1 MLKKY
6 GVLVTLSLL
15 VVAAPLSA
23 QADSINDM
31 QKRQN
36 EIEQKKSEVNKNLD
50 TKSSEIADL
59 ENDEKNASKQLE
71 SLLKSIDETNKKL
84 KAQEDKVESEN
95 KKLKQLK
102 KDIEKLR
109 NDIKER
115 QEVLDNR
122 ARAIQ
127 KSGTATAYLDLIFE
141 SSDFKE
147 LIDRVTVV
155 SAMVNADQNIM
166 QDQKDDQDKLKVAE
180 GSSEKKL
187 KNLRVLAVDLEVSR
201 NNMESQKE
209 EKNDLVM
216 ALANKK
222 DLTKN
227 EQSLLASE
235 QGALTAEERK
245 LASNIAGE
253 KAKQEAAL
261 KAAEEKRIQESI
273 AKANAEKASQKQT
286 TTVAE
291 APSQETASAPSNV
304 SSGGGQFIKPAAGIL
319 TSGFSDRTNPV
330 TGQHESHKGQDIA
343 AGGAVAV
350 SAAASGTVV
359 FSGFGAS
366 GSGFG
371 GYGYVVKIDHGNGF
385 QTLYGHM
392 RAGSLKVVAGQQV
405 SQGQPIGIMG
415 STGQSTGQ
423 HLHFEIHQNGVPI
436 DPAPYL

>member
-6 GVLVTLSLL
+6 GVATALSLL
-15 VVAAPLSA
+15 IMSAPLTGA
-23 QADSINDM
+23 HADTINDM

-36 EIEQKKSEVNKNLD
+36 EIEQKKSELDKNID
-50 TKSSEIADL
+50 S
-59 ENDEKNASKQLE
+59 KNAELNHLESAEKDAAKELE
-71 SLLKSIDETNKKL
+71 SLLKSIDDTNKKL
-84 KAQEDKVESEN
+84 KDQEEKVSSEN
-95 KKLKQLK
+95 EKLKKLKK
-102 KDIEKLR
+102 EMEELR
-109 NDIKER
+109 NDIRDR
-115 QEVLDNR
+115 QKVLDNR

-127 KSGTATAYLDLIFE
+127 TTGTATSYLDMIFE
-141 SSDFKE
+141 ADDFKE

-155 SAMVNADQNIM
+155 SAIVKADQNIM

-180 GSSEKKL
+180 TTSEKKL
-187 KNLRVLAVDLEVSR
+187 ENLKVLAVELEVSK
-201 NNMESQKE
+201 NNMESQKQ

-222 DLTKN
+222 DLTKS
-227 EQSLLASE
+227 EQTLLASE
-235 QGALTAEERK
+235 QGALTDEEKR

-253 KAKQEAAL
+253 KAKQEAAI
-261 KAAEEKRIQESI
+261 KAAEEKRMQE
-273 AKANAEKASQKQT
+273 AAASVKNSTAVKQ
-286 TTVAE
+286 
-291 APSQETASAPSNV
+291 PSSASNGATETV
-304 SSGGGQFIKPAAGIL
+304 SSGGGQFIKPASGIL
-319 TSGFSDRTNPV
+319 TSGFSERTNPV
-330 TGQHESHKGQDIA
+330 TGKYESHKGQDIA
-343 AGGAVAV
+343 GGGTITV

-392 RAGSLKVVAGQQV
+392 RAGSLKVVTGQRV

-423 HLHFEIHQNGVPI
+423 HLHFEIHKNGIPV
-436 DPAPYL
+436 DPAPYI

>member
-6 GVLVTLSLL
+6 GVATALSLL
-15 VVAAPLSA
+15 IMSAPLTGA
-23 QADSINDM
+23 HADTINDM

-36 EIEQKKSEVNKNLD
+36 EIEQKKSELDKNID
-50 TKSSEIADL
+50 S
-59 ENDEKNASKQLE
+59 KNAELNHLESAEKDAAKELE
-71 SLLKSIDETNKKL
+71 SLLKSIDDTDKKL
-84 KAQEDKVESEN
+84 KEQEEKVSSEN
-95 KKLKQLK
+95 EKLKKLKK
-102 KDIEKLR
+102 EMEELR
-109 NDIKER
+109 NDIRDR
-115 QEVLDNR
+115 QKVLDNR

-127 KSGTATAYLDLIFE
+127 TTGTATSYLDMIFE
-141 SSDFKE
+141 ADDFKE

-155 SAMVNADQNIM
+155 SAIVKADQNIM

-180 GSSEKKL
+180 TTSEKKL
-187 KNLRVLAVDLEVSR
+187 ENLKVLAVELEVSK
-201 NNMESQKE
+201 NNMESQKQ

-222 DLTKN
+222 DLTKS
-227 EQSLLASE
+227 EQTLLASE
-235 QGALTAEERK
+235 QGALTDEEKR

-253 KAKQEAAL
+253 KAKQEAAI
-261 KAAEEKRIQESI
+261 KAAEEKRMQE
-273 AKANAEKASQKQT
+273 AAASVKNSTAVKQ
-286 TTVAE
+286 
-291 APSQETASAPSNV
+291 PSSAYNGATETV
-304 SSGGGQFIKPAAGIL
+304 SSGGGQFIKPASGIL
-319 TSGFSDRTNPV
+319 TSGFSERTNPV
-330 TGQHESHKGQDIA
+330 TGKYESHKGQDIA
-343 AGGAVAV
+343 GGGTITV

-392 RAGSLKVVAGQQV
+392 RAGSLKVVTGQRV

-423 HLHFEIHQNGVPI
+423 HLHFEIHKNGIPV
-436 DPAPYL
+436 DPAPYI

>member
-6 GVLVTLSLL
+6 GVLATLGILIVS
-15 VVAAPLSA
+15 APLSVE
-23 QADSINDM
+23 ADTINDM

-36 EIEQKKSEVNKNLD
+36 EIEQKKSELDKNID

-59 ENDEKNASKQLE
+59 ETKEKDASKQLE
-71 SLLKSIDETNKKL
+71 SLINSIDETNKKL
-84 KAQEDKVESEN
+84 RAQEDKVDSEN
-95 KKLKQLK
+95 QKLKQLK

-109 NDIKER
+109 KDIKER
-115 QEVLDNR
+115 QEVLDKR

-127 KSGTATAYLDLIFE
+127 KSGTATAYLDMIFE
-141 SSDFKE
+141 ANDFKE
-147 LIDRVTVV
+147 LVDRVTVV
-155 SAMVNADQNIM
+155 STMVNADQNIM

-180 GSSEKKL
+180 SSSEKKL
-187 KNLRVLAVDLEVSR
+187 ENLRVLAVDLAVSR
-201 NNMESQKE
+201 NNMESQKA

-227 EQSLLASE
+227 EKSLLANE
-235 QGALTAEERK
+235 QGSLSAEQK
-245 LASNIAGE
+245 QLASNIAGE

-261 KAAEEKRIQESI
+261 KAAEQKRIQEAA
-273 AKANAEKASQKQT
+273 AKANAEKASKSQ
-286 TTVAE
+286 TTVAQ
-291 APSQETASAPSNV
+291 APSPEVASAPSNV
-304 SSGGGQFIKPAAGIL
+304 SSGGGQFIKPASGIL

-330 TGQHESHKGQDIA
+330 TGEHESHKGQDIA
-343 AGGAVAV
+343 AGGAVTV

-366 GSGFG
+366 GSGYG
-371 GYGYVVKIDHGNGF
+371 GYGYVVEIDHGNGF

>member
-6 GVLVTLSLL
+6 GVTLALS
-15 VVAAPLSA
+15 VVIVCAPLSA
-23 QADSINDM
+23 NADSINDM

-36 EIEQKKSEVNKNLD
+36 EIEQKKSEIDKNLD
-50 TKSSEIADL
+50 TKNSELNHL
-59 ENDEKNASKQLE
+59 ESAEKDATKALE
-71 SLLKSIDETNKKL
+71 SLLKSIDETNTKL
-84 KAQEDKVESEN
+84 KAQEEKVESEN

-102 KDIEKLR
+102 KEIEKLR
-109 NDIKER
+109 NDIKDR
-115 QEVLDNR
+115 QKVLDSR

-127 KSGTATAYLDLIFE
+127 TTGTATSYLDMVFE
-141 SSDFKE
+141 ADDFKE
-147 LIDRVTVV
+147 LVDRVTVV
-155 SAMVNADQNIM
+155 SAIVKADQNIM
-166 QDQKDDQDKLKVAE
+166 QDQKDDQDKLKVTEA
-180 GSSEKKL
+180 SSQKKL
-187 KNLRVLAVDLEVSR
+187 ESLKVLAMDLEVSR
-201 NNMESQKE
+201 NNMESQKA

-227 EQSLLASE
+227 EQALLANE
-235 QGALTAEERK
+235 QGSLTMEEKK

-253 KAKQEAAL
+253 KAKQEAAI
-261 KAAEEKRIQESI
+261 KAAEEKRIQE
-273 AKANAEKASQKQT
+273 AAANAKKANESKAV
-286 TTVAE
+286 VAQSPSSN
-291 APSQETASAPSNV
+291 APSIQEKV
-304 SSGGGQFIKPAAGIL
+304 SSSGGQFIKPAAGIL

-343 AGGAVAV
+343 AGGTVTV

-405 SQGQPIGIMG
+405 TQGQPIGIMG

>member
-6 GVLVTLSLL
+6 GVLATLGILIVS
-15 VVAAPLSA
+15 APLSVE
-23 QADSINDM
+23 ADTINDM

-36 EIEQKKSEVNKNLD
+36 EIEQKKSELDKNID

-59 ENDEKNASKQLE
+59 ETKEKDASKQLE
-71 SLLKSIDETNKKL
+71 SLINSIDETNKKL
-84 KAQEDKVESEN
+84 RAQEDKVDSEN
-95 KKLKQLK
+95 QKLKQLK

-109 NDIKER
+109 KDIKER
-115 QEVLDNR
+115 QEVLDKR

-127 KSGTATAYLDLIFE
+127 KSGTATAYLDMIFE
-141 SSDFKE
+141 ANDFKE
-147 LIDRVTVV
+147 LVDRVTVV
-155 SAMVNADQNIM
+155 STMVNADQNIM

-180 GSSEKKL
+180 SSSEKKL
-187 KNLRVLAVDLEVSR
+187 ENLRVLAVDLAVSR
-201 NNMESQKE
+201 NNMESQKA

-227 EQSLLASE
+227 EQSLLANE
-235 QGALTAEERK
+235 QGSLSAEQK
-245 LASNIAGE
+245 QLASNIAGE

-261 KAAEEKRIQESI
+261 KAAEQKRIQEAA
-273 AKANAEKASQKQT
+273 AKANAEKASKSQ
-286 TTVAE
+286 TTVAQ
-291 APSQETASAPSNV
+291 APSPEVASAPSNV
-304 SSGGGQFIKPAAGIL
+304 SSGGGQFIKPASGIL
-319 TSGFSDRTNPV
+319 TSGFSNRTNPV
-330 TGQHESHKGQDIA
+330 TGEHESHKGQDIA
-343 AGGAVAV
+343 AGGAVTV

-366 GSGFG
+366 GSGYG
-371 GYGYVVKIDHGNGF
+371 GYGYVVEIDHGNGF

>member
-1 MLKKY
+1 MFKKY
-6 GVLVTLSLL
+6 GVLVILSLL
-15 VVAAPLSA
+15 IVSTPLSV
-23 QADSINDM
+23 QADSIGDM
-31 QKRQN
+31 QNRQN
-36 EIEQKKSEVNKNLD
+36 EIEQKKSEIDKNID
-50 TKSSEIADL
+50 TKNSEIADL
-59 ENDEKNASKQLE
+59 ENEEQDASKQLDA
-71 SLLKSIDETNKKL
+71 LLKSIDETNKKL
-84 KAQEDKVESEN
+84 KAQENKVESEN

-109 NDIKER
+109 NDIRER

-127 KSGTATAYLDLIFE
+127 KSGTATAYLDMIFE
-141 SSDFKE
+141 AGDFKE
-147 LIDRVTVV
+147 FVDRVTVV

-180 GSSEKKL
+180 GSSQKKL
-187 KNLRVLAVDLEVSR
+187 ENLRELAVDLEVSK

-216 ALANKK
+216 VLANKK
-222 DLTKN
+222 DLTKT

-235 QGALTAEERK
+235 QGSLTAEEKK

-261 KAAEEKRIQESI
+261 KAAEEKRIQEAT
-273 AKANAEKASQKQT
+273 AKAKADKSSQSQ
-286 TTVAE
+286 TTVAQ
-291 APSQETASAPSNV
+291 APSSETASAPSHV
-304 SSGGGQFIKPAAGIL
+304 SSGGGQFIKPASGIL

-343 AGGAVAV
+343 AGGAVTV

-436 DPAPYL
+436 DPAPYI

>member
-6 GVLVTLSLL
+6 GVATALSLL
-15 VVAAPLSA
+15 IMSAPLTGA
-23 QADSINDM
+23 HADTINDM

-36 EIEQKKSEVNKNLD
+36 EIEQKKSELDKNID
-50 TKSSEIADL
+50 S
-59 ENDEKNASKQLE
+59 KNAELNHLESAEKDAAKELE
-71 SLLKSIDETNKKL
+71 SLLKSIDDTNKKL
-84 KAQEDKVESEN
+84 KEQEEKVSSEN
-95 KKLKQLK
+95 EKLKKLKK
-102 KDIEKLR
+102 EMEELR
-109 NDIKER
+109 NDIRDR
-115 QEVLDNR
+115 QKVLDNR

-127 KSGTATAYLDLIFE
+127 TTGTATSYLDMIFE
-141 SSDFKE
+141 ADDFKE

-155 SAMVNADQNIM
+155 SAIVKADQNIM

-180 GSSEKKL
+180 TTSEKKL
-187 KNLRVLAVDLEVSR
+187 ENLKVLAVELEVSK
-201 NNMESQKE
+201 NNMESQKQ

-222 DLTKN
+222 DLTKS
-227 EQSLLASE
+227 EQTLLASE
-235 QGALTAEERK
+235 QGALTDEEKR

-253 KAKQEAAL
+253 KAKQEAAI
-261 KAAEEKRIQESI
+261 KAAEEKRMQE
-273 AKANAEKASQKQT
+273 AAASVKNSTAVKQ
-286 TTVAE
+286 
-291 APSQETASAPSNV
+291 PSSASNGATETV
-304 SSGGGQFIKPAAGIL
+304 SSGSGQFIKPASGIL
-319 TSGFSDRTNPV
+319 TSGFSERTNPV
-330 TGQHESHKGQDIA
+330 TGKYESHKGQDIA
-343 AGGAVAV
+343 GGGTITV

-392 RAGSLKVVAGQQV
+392 RAGSLKVVTGQRV

-423 HLHFEIHQNGVPI
+423 HLHFEIHKNGIPV
-436 DPAPYL
+436 DPAPYI

>member
-6 GVLVTLSLL
+6 GVATALSLL
-15 VVAAPLSA
+15 IMSAPLTGA
-23 QADSINDM
+23 HADTINDM

-36 EIEQKKSEVNKNLD
+36 EIEQKKSELDKNID
-50 TKSSEIADL
+50 S
-59 ENDEKNASKQLE
+59 KNAELNHLESAEKDAAKELE
-71 SLLKSIDETNKKL
+71 SLLKSIDDTNKKL
-84 KAQEDKVESEN
+84 KEQEEKVSSEN
-95 KKLKQLK
+95 EKLKKLKK
-102 KDIEKLR
+102 EMEELR
-109 NDIKER
+109 NDIRDR
-115 QEVLDNR
+115 QKVLDNR

-127 KSGTATAYLDLIFE
+127 TTGTATSYLDMIFE
-141 SSDFKE
+141 ADDFKE

-155 SAMVNADQNIM
+155 SAIVKADQNIM

-180 GSSEKKL
+180 TTSEKKL
-187 KNLRVLAVDLEVSR
+187 ENLKVLAVELEVSK
-201 NNMESQKE
+201 NNMESQKQ

-222 DLTKN
+222 DLTKS
-227 EQSLLASE
+227 EQTLLASE
-235 QGALTAEERK
+235 QGALTDEEKR

-253 KAKQEAAL
+253 KAKQEAAI
-261 KAAEEKRIQESI
+261 KAAEEKRMQE
-273 AKANAEKASQKQT
+273 AAASVKNSTAVKQ
-286 TTVAE
+286 
-291 APSQETASAPSNV
+291 PSSASNGATETV
-304 SSGGGQFIKPAAGIL
+304 SSGGGQFIKPASGIL
-319 TSGFSDRTNPV
+319 TSGFSERTNPV
-330 TGQHESHKGQDIA
+330 TGKYESHKGQDIA
-343 AGGAVAV
+343 GGGTITV

-392 RAGSLKVVAGQQV
+392 RAGSLKVVTGQRV

-423 HLHFEIHQNGVPI
+423 HLHFEIHKNGIPV
-436 DPAPYL
+436 DPAPYI

>member
-6 GVLVTLSLL
+6 GVTLALGA
-15 VVAAPLSA
+15 VIICAPISA
-23 QADSINDM
+23 NADSINDM
-31 QKRQN
+31 QKRQS
-36 EIEQKKSEVNKNLD
+36 EIEQKKSELDKNLN
-50 TKSSEIADL
+50 TKNSEINTL
-59 ENDEKNASKQLE
+59 ESAEKDATKELE

-84 KAQEDKVESEN
+84 KAQETKVDSEN

-102 KDIEKLR
+102 QEIEKLR
-109 NDIKER
+109 NDIKDR
-115 QEVLDNR
+115 QKVLDGR

-127 KSGTATAYLDLIFE
+127 TTGTATSYLDMVFE
-141 SSDFKE
+141 ANDFKE
-147 LIDRVTVV
+147 LVDRVTVV
-155 SAMVNADQNIM
+155 SAIVKADQSIM
-166 QDQKDDQDKLKVAE
+166 QDQKDDQDKLKVTE
-180 GSSEKKL
+180 SSSKKKL
-187 KNLRVLAVDLEVSR
+187 ESLKVLAMDLEVSR
-201 NNMESQKE
+201 NNMESQKQ

-216 ALANKK
+216 TLASKK

-227 EQSLLASE
+227 EQALLASE
-235 QGALTAEERK
+235 QGALTSEEKK
-245 LASNIAGE
+245 LASNIASE

-261 KAAEEKRIQESI
+261 KAAEEKRIQE
-273 AKANAEKASQKQT
+273 AAVANAKKAKESK
-286 TTVAE
+286 TVVAKSLSPSLN
-291 APSQETASAPSNV
+291 APKPQETV

-319 TSGFSDRTNPV
+319 SSGFSDRTNPV
-330 TGQHESHKGQDIA
+330 TGEHESHKGQDIA
-343 AGGAVAV
+343 AGGTVTV

-392 RAGSLKVVAGQQV
+392 RAGSLKVVSGQQV

>member
-1 MLKKY
+1 MFKKY

-84 KAQEDKVESEN
+84 KEQEDKVESEN

-273 AKANAEKASQKQT
+273 AKANAKKASQKQT

-291 APSQETASAPSNV
+291 APSPETASAPSNV
-304 SSGGGQFIKPAAGIL
+304 SSGDGQFIKPAAGIL

-343 AGGAVAV
+343 AGGAVTV

>member
-6 GVLVTLSLL
+6 GVLATLGILIVS
-15 VVAAPLSA
+15 APLSVE
-23 QADSINDM
+23 ADTINDM

-36 EIEQKKSEVNKNLD
+36 EIEQKKSELDKNID
-50 TKSSEIADL
+50 TKSSEIANL
-59 ENDEKNASKQLE
+59 ETKEKDASKQLE
-71 SLLKSIDETNKKL
+71 SLINSIDETNKKL
-84 KAQEDKVESEN
+84 RAQEDKVDSEN
-95 KKLKQLK
+95 QKLKQLK
-102 KDIEKLR
+102 KDIDKLR
-109 NDIKER
+109 KDIKER
-115 QEVLDNR
+115 QEVLDKR

-127 KSGTATAYLDLIFE
+127 KSGTATAYLDMIFE
-141 SSDFKE
+141 ANDFKE
-147 LIDRVTVV
+147 LVDRVTVV
-155 SAMVNADQNIM
+155 STMVNADQNIM

-180 GSSEKKL
+180 SSSEKKL
-187 KNLRVLAVDLEVSR
+187 ENLRVLAVDLAVSR
-201 NNMESQKE
+201 NNMESQKA

-227 EQSLLASE
+227 EKSLLANE
-235 QGALTAEERK
+235 QGSLSAEQK
-245 LASNIAGE
+245 QLASNIAGE

-261 KAAEEKRIQESI
+261 KAAEQKRIQEAA
-273 AKANAEKASQKQT
+273 AKANAEKASKSQ
-286 TTVAE
+286 TTVAQ
-291 APSQETASAPSNV
+291 APSPEVASAPSNV
-304 SSGGGQFIKPAAGIL
+304 SSGGGQFIKPASGIL

-330 TGQHESHKGQDIA
+330 TGEHESHKGQDIA
-343 AGGAVAV
+343 AGGAVTV

-366 GSGFG
+366 GSGYG
-371 GYGYVVKIDHGNGF
+371 GYGYVVEIDHGNGF

>member
-1 MLKKY
+1 MFKKY

-273 AKANAEKASQKQT
+273 AKANAKKASQKQT
-286 TTVAE
+286 TNVAE
-291 APSQETASAPSNV
+291 APSPETASAPSNV
-304 SSGGGQFIKPAAGIL
+304 SSGDGQFIKPAAGIL

-343 AGGAVAV
+343 AGGAVTV